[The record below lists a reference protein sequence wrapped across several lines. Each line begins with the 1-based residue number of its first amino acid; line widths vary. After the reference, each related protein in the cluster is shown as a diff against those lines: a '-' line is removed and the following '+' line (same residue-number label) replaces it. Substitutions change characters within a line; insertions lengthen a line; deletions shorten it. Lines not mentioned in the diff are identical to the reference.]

1 MIMTKKRR
9 PNYLIPIAVIA
20 GLGAAIY
27 TASKPWKVYQQE
39 KEKATEM
46 RKEMASLE
54 ANRLKRQATDQM
66 MNPVQKEEEA
76 RRMGYAK
83 PGEVPLK

>member
-1 MIMTKKRR
+1 MRKRK
-9 PNYLIPIAVIA
+9 PNYLIPVAVVV
-20 GLGAAIY
+20 GLTAAIY

-39 KEKATEM
+39 KIKADDM
-46 RKEMASLE
+46 RKEMSGLE
-54 ANRLKRQATDQM
+54 ANRLKRQSSDQM
-66 MNPVQKEEEA
+66 LNPVQKEEEA